1 MARVVGITYIRAIK
15 SFRGGLLWAW
25 VQRQQHG
32 TAVSRIARVA
42 AKAEA
47 AAASAAAV
55 PPLNYRVKALYSVE

>member
-47 AAASAAAV
+47 AAAAV